1 MQRLLLLL
9 GALLA
14 LGWLAFSAFGV
25 TFGWNGLGAAAADFE
40 AWLYGWAAFPSLLFL
55 ALGALGSWMASRGLR
70 WITSRAWL
78 DRLAQLHEEGVT
90 LKNLGQTMVEAAS
103 LGTFLR
109 GAADWEERAHK
120 ELNER
125 AKTEAVAFRAPASL
139 APPELRPNYFSDEHR
154 KMLALHSERLGRLQR
169 VIANHSFGLR

>member
-9 GALLA
+9 GALPV

-25 TFGWNGLGAAAADFE
+25 TFGWDGLEAAAADFE

-55 ALGALGSWMASRGLR
+55 LLGALSAWLARDAFR
-70 WITSRAWL
+70 WATARAWL
-78 DRLAQLHEEGVT
+78 DRLAELHEEGVT
-90 LKNLGQTMVEAAS
+90 LKNLGQTMVEATS

-109 GAADWEERAHK
+109 GAADWEERTHK
-120 ELNER
+120 ALRER
-125 AKTEAVAFRAPASL
+125 AKTEAVAFRAPPSL
-139 APPELRPNYFSDEHR
+139 APPELRPKYFSDEHR

-169 VIANHSFGLR
+169 VIANRAFGLQ